1 MQLDRFSKLVV
12 NGVAEDKQWGLIRE
26 TKNYQDG
33 HGVTDVSSADLRRF
47 QFKSVGSAATSL

>member
-26 TKNYQDG
+26 TKNYQDD

-47 QFKSVGSAATSL
+47 QFKSLGSAAT